1 MGQMGPWGGKRV
13 SFGGVGAGR
22 RPFLVRPDTSPHLSA
37 RTESASS
44 SLMGIARPGRLRAYA
59 AREEAA
65 LDLFERIEAIHSRAG
80 THSALGR
87 LGPAEFEEAD
97 WPKGNS
103 RSKAA

>member
-97 WPKGNS
+97 WCF
-103 RSKAA
+103 